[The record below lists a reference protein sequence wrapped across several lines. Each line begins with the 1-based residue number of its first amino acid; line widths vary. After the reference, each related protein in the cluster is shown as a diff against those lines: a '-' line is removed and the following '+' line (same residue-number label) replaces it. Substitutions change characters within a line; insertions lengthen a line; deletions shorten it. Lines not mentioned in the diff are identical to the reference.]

1 MIKKW
6 LLIVELTKLGHL
18 LTLQY
23 IWITCNFGRL
33 DFHVSGWFNWNV
45 ENTDTITIIL
55 NKFNKISILPKL
67 GVAGSSPVSRSIHG
81 LSRNFQNSH
90 YLKESGSSVSVS
102 SIFGGIAE
110 DVYCF

>member
-55 NKFNKISILPKL
+55 
-67 GVAGSSPVSRSIHG
+67 
-81 LSRNFQNSH
+81 
-90 YLKESGSSVSVS
+90 
-102 SIFGGIAE
+102 
-110 DVYCF
+110 